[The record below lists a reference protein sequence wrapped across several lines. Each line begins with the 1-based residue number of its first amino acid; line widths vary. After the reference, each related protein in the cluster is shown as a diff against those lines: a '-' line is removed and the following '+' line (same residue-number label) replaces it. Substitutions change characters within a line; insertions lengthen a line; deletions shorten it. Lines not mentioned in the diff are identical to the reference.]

1 MKLILFDVDRTLILS
16 NGVGRRAMARTLDH
30 ILGAS
35 HGLDHLRMDGMTDPL
50 IFRAAMEAMGY
61 SQAEIE
67 ALLPDVIRYYPG
79 ELARELAPTT
89 PGPKPEPI
97 PGAREVLE
105 ALAAREDV
113 VIALL
118 TGNVEPGAWLKL
130 HVCGLDRFFTFG
142 AFGNE
147 GPERDKL
154 PAVAVEKAWEE
165 TGYRFAGREVVIV
178 GDTPHDVTCGRHVGA
193 MAVGVATGLYTP
205 DELYAAGADVVL
217 ENWLDT
223 DQAVRVLTDTG

>member
-1 MKLILFDVDRTLILS
+1 MKLVLFDIDRTLILS

-35 HGLDHLRMDGMTDPL
+35 HGLDGVRMDGMTDPL

-61 SQAEIE
+61 GPAEID
-67 ALLPDVIRYYPG
+67 ALLPEVIRHYPG

-89 PGPKPEPI
+89 PGPKPELI

-105 ALAAREDV
+105 RLTARDDV
-113 VIALL
+113 VIGLL

-130 HVCGLDRFFTFG
+130 HACGLDRFFTFG

-165 TGYRFAGREVVIV
+165 TGHRFAGHEIVIV

-193 MAVGVATGLYTP
+193 VAVGVATGLYAAE
-205 DELYAAGADVVL
+205 ELRAAGADAVL
-217 ENWLDT
+217 ENWLNADH
-223 DQAVRVLTDTG
+223 AVQVLTSTG